1 MALAKKL
8 LQQRWVHSHEEDTD
22 TETVYRPADFA
33 FPPSRGR
40 ESFQLKAG
48 GTYLQRT
55 PGPTDVPVESEARW
69 ELADDVVTVYAPK
82 GARLRSFKVT
92 ALSPERLVI
101 KKS

>member
-22 TETVYRPADFA
+22 TEKVYRPGDYD

-48 GTYLQRT
+48 GQYLQRT
-55 PGPTDVPVESEARW
+55 PGPSDVPVGSEARW
-69 ELADDVVTVYAPK
+69 ELADEVITVYAAN
-82 GARLRSFKVT
+82 GTRLRSFKVA
-92 ALSPERLVI
+92 ALSRDRLVL